1 MAKYCGKIGYVE
13 QAVTAYQTTGEIVT
27 EHLAYGEV
35 DKNRD
40 RVVSGSNV
48 NSDVVINNVISI
60 VADQYAWEHYF
71 AIRYAWWM
79 GKRWKV
85 ESVEVRRPRLIL
97 TLGGLYNGNT
107 NGSR

>member
-13 QAVTAYQTTGEIVT
+13 LQETAYQVMEEVTTEY
-27 EHLAYGEV
+27 LYYGDVE
-35 DKNRD
+35 KNRD
-40 RVVSGSNV
+40 RVQDGGKV
-48 NSDVVINNVISI
+48 NNDIVVNDVLSI
-60 VADQYAWEHYF
+60 VADQYAWDHFF

-97 TLGGLYNGNT
+97 TLGGLYNGD
-107 NGSR
+107 

>member
-13 QAVTAYQTTGEIVT
+13 NVETSLQSVTEVVT
-27 EHLAYGEV
+27 EHLAYGDVE
-35 DKNRD
+35 KNRD
-40 RVVSGSNV
+40 RVRDDGKV
-48 NSDVVINNVISI
+48 NSDIVVNNVLSI
-60 VADQYAWEHYF
+60 VADQYAWDHFF

-97 TLGGLYNGNT
+97 TLGGLYNGN
-107 NGSR
+107 